1 MLFRVFVAAVIGGM
15 CFAALAHLPSP
26 AVVGVRSEPAT
37 LLFYGGM
44 GLLAGLFAVGAMVCG
59 IVLGLRRIQHRTTRP
74 PGRVAILAYR
84 LIWVVVG
91 LGLLILLRAMV
102 LRLGVT
108 R

>member
-1 MLFRVFVAAVIGGM
+1 MLFRVFIAAVLGSV
-15 CFAALAHLPSP
+15 CFAALAQMPSP
-26 AVVGVRSEPAT
+26 AIVGVRSEPTT
-37 LLFYGGM
+37 LLYYGGT
-44 GLLAGLFAVGAMVCG
+44 GLLAGLFTVGAIVCG
-59 IVLGLRRIQHRTTRP
+59 IVLGLRRIQHRATRP

-91 LGLLILLRAMV
+91 LGLLILLMAMV